1 MASEKYGRRHRKQRE
16 ADAVIVNEGRAYCA
30 EVVCLE
36 ERDGGT
42 RWIAPGSRWA
52 SAHDPT
58 GSHYIGIS
66 HGRCNESEAATRGN
80 KARATILRT
89 WDL

>member
-1 MASEKYGRRHRKQRE
+1 MADPKYGRAHRKQRE
-16 ADAVIVNEGRAYCA
+16 SDAAVVAEGRAYCA

-36 ERDGGT
+36 ERDGRT
-42 RWIAPGSRWA
+42 RWIPPGSRWA

-58 GSHYIGIS
+58 GTHYVGIS
-66 HGRCNESEAATRGN
+66 HGRCNESEAAVRGN
-80 KARATILRT
+80 KARGKILRV

>member
-1 MASEKYGRRHRKQRE
+1 MGAQHHTRRHRKQHE
-16 ADAVIVNEGRAYCA
+16 ADAAIVNEGRAYCA
-30 EVVCLE
+30 EIVCLE
-36 ERDGGT
+36 ERDGRT
-42 RWIAPGSRWA
+42 RWISPGSRWA

-58 GSHYIGIS
+58 GTHYVGIS
-66 HGRCNESEAATRGN
+66 HGRCNESEGATRGN